1 MREDRMNDMQRNA
14 VVGRFEEA
22 KLAAKHFYKLV
33 KNKLPR
39 RLSARI
45 DREDVEGE
53 ALLAVSSCYADARM
67 DARRFLRAV
76 VYNHL
81 RKWLKAELSRF
92 DAEVNLSAFIT
103 DADLEAEEPPF
114 LEDKRP
120 FANPAVRVAHDEFV
134 PALLGEVD
142 SLPAG
147 QREAV
152 RGLMN
157 GKTQS
162 DLSAGLGI
170 SQQAVCKRQQA
181 GLSTLRTYF
190 GVA

>member
-1 MREDRMNDMQRNA
+1 MSEDRMNDLQRNA

-22 KLAAKHFYKLV
+22 KLAARQFYKLI

-53 ALLAVSSCYADARM
+53 ALLVVSSCYADARM
-67 DARRFLRAV
+67 DAQKFLRTV

-92 DAEVNLSAFIT
+92 DDELNLSAFIT
-103 DADLEAEEPPF
+103 DTDLEAEEPPF
-114 LEDKRP
+114 LEDHRP
-120 FANPAVRVAHDEFV
+120 FVNPADRVAHDEFI

-152 RGLMN
+152 HGLMA
-157 GKTQS
+157 GKDQREI
-162 DLSAGLGI
+162 GEELGI
-170 SQQAVCKRQQA
+170 SQPAVHFRQRD
-181 GLSTLRTYF
+181 GLNTLRAYC

>member
-1 MREDRMNDMQRNA
+1 MREDRMNDLQRNA
-14 VVGRFEEA
+14 VVGRSEEA
-22 KLAAKHFYKLV
+22 KLAARQFYKLV

-45 DREDVEGE
+45 DREDLEGE
-53 ALLAVSSCYADARM
+53 ALLIVSSCYTDART
-67 DARRFLRAV
+67 DARKFLRTV

-92 DAEVNLSAFIT
+92 DDELNLSAFIT
-103 DADLEAEEPPF
+103 DTDLEAEEPAF
-114 LEDKRP
+114 LEDRRP
-120 FANPAVRVAHDEFV
+120 FVNPADRVAHDEFV

-142 SLPAG
+142 SLPAK

-152 RGLMN
+152 RGLMA
-157 GKTQS
+157 GKDQRT
-162 DLSAGLGI
+162 LGGEFGI
-170 SQQAVCKRQQA
+170 SQQSVCERQQA
-181 GLSTLRTYF
+181 GINTLRAYC

>member
-1 MREDRMNDMQRNA
+1 MREDSMNDLQRDA
-14 VVGRFEEA
+14 VEGRFEEA

-45 DREDVEGE
+45 DHEDVEGE
-53 ALLAVSSCYADARM
+53 ALLVVSSCYADARM
-67 DARRFLRAV
+67 DARPFLRTV

-92 DAEVNLSAFIT
+92 DDEINLSTLLADIT
-103 DADLEAEEPPF
+103 PGAEEPGF
-114 LEDKRP
+114 MQDRRP
-120 FANPAVRVAHDEFV
+120 FANPADRVAHEEFMPV
-134 PALLGEVD
+134 LLGEVD
-142 SLPAG
+142 SLPAR
-147 QREAV
+147 QRDAV

-157 GKTQS
+157 GKTVRQ
-162 DLSAGLGI
+162 LSGEMGVGKSMAH
-170 SQQAVCKRQQA
+170 QHRQA
-181 GLSTLRTYF
+181 GLSTLRTYC